1 MNVPAGPPLAF
12 QATAFIYLK
21 IPVVDGRES
30 PDHGVDEAIDQALQ
44 QRRLG
49 TVLGWGSSLGSRR
62 ANGSRPIAFHR
73 IDMEVRELHAARAGL
88 HQFLPALDLPAG
100 CELHY
105 FIDERHLMD
114 LYEPPSWRLQ
124 QAVAGP

>member
-1 MNVPAGPPLAF
+1 MNASAGPPLAF

-21 IPVVDGRES
+21 IPVVGGQES
-30 PDHGVDEAIDQALQ
+30 ADHSLDEAIDEALQ
-44 QRRLG
+44 QRGLG
-49 TVLGWGSSLGSRR
+49 TVLGWGSSLGLRR
-62 ANGSRPIAFHR
+62 ANGSRPVAFHR

-88 HQFLPALDLPAG
+88 HQVLPTLEVPAG
-100 CELHY
+100 SELHY
-105 FIDERHLMD
+105 FIDDRHLMD